1 MYGNDTYPIQNSDNP
16 LADGEGMQLRRDI
29 LRGLQLYWEYF
40 KLGSD
45 M

>member
-16 LADGEGMQLRRDI
+16 LADAEGMQLRRDI
-29 LRGLQLYWEYF
+29 LRALQLYWEYF